1 MRHRRAPAVVLLL
14 PLLFLLSACVNTLLA
29 PSSPS
34 KRSLHILLTND
45 DGVEAPGIAALREAL
60 VAEGHRVVVVA
71 PSTNQSGT
79 SASLTTRGVLVV
91 RQLEPNVYA
100 VDGTPADCVLVGTR
114 KLIADPIDL
123 VVSGINMGQNV
134 GRRTMASGTVGA
146 TIAAATVLLPAVAFS
161 QAVDAIDYRKT
172 PRFFP
177 GAAAFAASFVTALA
191 EHDGNVV
198 PPGILLNVNM
208 PARYAREAHG
218 VRLTRQ
224 GHSVLYELRYVE
236 QSSGRYQVRFVPS
249 YIEETIP
256 GADTTALMEGYIS
269 VTPLEGSWN
278 ADEDT
283 WKEFR
288 SLTGRL
294 EVPGAA
300 ASP

>member
-1 MRHRRAPAVVLLL
+1 MLRHRRALTVVLLL
-14 PLLFLLSACVNTLLA
+14 LLPACANTLLA
-29 PSSPS
+29 PNSSS

-45 DGVEAPGIAALREAL
+45 DGVDAPGIAALREAL
-60 VAEGHRVVVVA
+60 VADGHRVVVVA
-71 PSTNQSGT
+71 PSANQSGT
-79 SASLTTRGVLVV
+79 SASLTTRGVLEV
-91 RQLEPNVYA
+91 RELEPNVYA

-123 VVSGINMGQNV
+123 VVSGINLGQNV

-177 GAAAFAASFVTALA
+177 GAAAFAASFVAALA

-208 PARYAREAHG
+208 PARPAREAHG

-236 QSSGRYQVRFVPS
+236 QSAGRYQVGFVPG

-256 GADTTALMEGYIS
+256 DADTTALLEGYIS

-278 ADEDT
+278 ADEST

-294 EVPGAA
+294 VVPGAE